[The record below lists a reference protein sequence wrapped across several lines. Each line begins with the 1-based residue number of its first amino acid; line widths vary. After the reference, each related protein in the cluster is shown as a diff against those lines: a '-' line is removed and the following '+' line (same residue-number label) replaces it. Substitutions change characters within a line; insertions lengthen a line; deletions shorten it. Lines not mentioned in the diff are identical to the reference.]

1 MRLFFALLPDS
12 ATRERL
18 SSVVAQLKEIG
29 RARLVAPE
37 NFHMTLAFV
46 GEVPERDLPI
56 YREAGARLGLRRC
69 AIQFDTCE
77 YWPNSDSVVLAGRE
91 NPRDLAAQVD
101 SLWAA
106 VAAHRG
112 PEHAKKSWRAHA
124 TLARKVAQAPV
135 LPAMSSILWF
145 SQSFGLMRS
154 DTGGSA
160 SVYTVVDSWPLL
172 DKT

>member
-1 MRLFFALLPDS
+1 VRLFFALLPDS

-56 YREAGARLGLRRC
+56 YREAGARLGLRRR
-69 AIQFDTCE
+69 AIELHACE
-77 YWPNSDSVVLAGRE
+77 YWANSRAVVLTARE
-91 NPRDLAAQVD
+91 NPPDLAAQTD
-101 SLWAA
+101 SLRAVVAA
-106 VAAHRG
+106 VGQKR
-112 PEHAKKSWRAHA
+112 EENTWRAHV